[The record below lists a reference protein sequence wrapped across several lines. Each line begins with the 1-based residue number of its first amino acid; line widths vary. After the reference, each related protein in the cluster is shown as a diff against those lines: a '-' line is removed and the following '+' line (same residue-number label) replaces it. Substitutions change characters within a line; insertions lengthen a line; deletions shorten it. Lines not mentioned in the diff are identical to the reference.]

1 MLDAKISALETR
13 HFDRLVSYVSEPE
26 KREANNLSLITLM
39 ELILVISVELP
50 EIMTQF
56 TVADFLKRD
65 KDWLKDE
72 SGLYMLYDKHG
83 NLLYIGITKN
93 FRDRLLSHIRG
104 KSNSFVF
111 YRQIYK
117 IVLYR
122 VRDKTDREIYESWSI
137 RELNPI
143 YNRAKTVK
151 NQSSVWTSERIN
163 ELEQRRTD
171 VLEQIREINDDYNVF
186 EFDDEY
192 HEDDFYSLGN
202 ELKKRQVLD
211 ELNDDL
217 SEIISELRGLRASQ
231 SS

>member
-1 MLDAKISALETR
+1 
-13 HFDRLVSYVSEPE
+13 
-26 KREANNLSLITLM
+26 
-39 ELILVISVELP
+39 VISVELP

-104 KSNSFVF
+104 KSNSFIF
-111 YRQIYK
+111 YRQIHK

-122 VRDKTDREIYESWSI
+122 VRDKTDRDIYESWSI

-163 ELEQRRTD
+163 ELELRRTD